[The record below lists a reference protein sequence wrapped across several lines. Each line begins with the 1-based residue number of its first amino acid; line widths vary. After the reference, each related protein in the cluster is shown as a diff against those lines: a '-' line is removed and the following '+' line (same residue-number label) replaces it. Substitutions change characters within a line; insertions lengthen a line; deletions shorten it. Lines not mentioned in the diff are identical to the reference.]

1 MNPWYKSVIFFALM
15 MLAVPAQAGLHKW
28 VDEHG
33 QVHYGDRVPPQYM
46 RQQREVLN
54 EQGVVIKKVEQG
66 KSEEQLK
73 KERKEREANAESN
86 KQRMIEQRS
95 KALRDRVL
103 LDSYTTE
110 RDILIQRDARV
121 DAVDSQ
127 ITLSETIIKDYEKKL
142 ADVKQRILDIQ
153 ESGREVPENLH
164 KEVIAVGRQLETQYQ
179 YVENK
184 TNERQQIIDK
194 FDDDIERFNE
204 LMEEKR
210 KRKEKYN

>member
-33 QVHYGDRVPPQYM
+33 QVHYGDRVPPKYM
-46 RQQREVLN
+46 HQQREVLN
-54 EQGVVIKKVEQG
+54 EQGVVVKKVEQG
-66 KSEEQLK
+66 KSEKQLK
-73 KERKEREANAESN
+73 KERKEREANAENN
-86 KQRMIEQRS
+86 KQRLIEERS

-110 RDILIQRDARV
+110 RDLLIQRDARV

-142 ADVKQRILDIQ
+142 ADVKQRILDIE

-184 TNERQQIIDK
+184 TNERQQIITK